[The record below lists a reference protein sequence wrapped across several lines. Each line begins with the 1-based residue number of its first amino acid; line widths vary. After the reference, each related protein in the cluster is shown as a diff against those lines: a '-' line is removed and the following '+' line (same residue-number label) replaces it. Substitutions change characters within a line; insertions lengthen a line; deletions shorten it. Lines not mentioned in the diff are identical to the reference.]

1 MKRTEQAGVLA
12 SRELWLQQMHVDF
25 KKLNS
30 AGVIRLLL

>member
-25 KKLNS
+25 KKTKQQQ
-30 AGVIRLLL
+30 A

>member
-25 KKLNS
+25 KKESS
-30 AGVIRLLL
+30 AGVIR